1 MLLCAAWSTACVDTS
16 HNPASAPAAQSAAPA
31 AASSTSSAAP
41 RELRALAD
49 QGTPN
54 SAAYRIGP
62 QDVLDIS
69 VFQVQD
75 LSRTVQVGDSGMISM
90 PLIGDVKAA
99 GQTPQSLE
107 RTLVA
112 RYGAQYVRSPQIT
125 VSIKEFNSQRITLD
139 GAFKKPGIIPYRGNI
154 TLVQAVAN
162 AGNFDNDVADQTVLI
177 FRTTDGA
184 RTGAKFDLDAIRDGR
199 IPDPTL
205 QPGDV
210 IVAATSGTKVMFNNV
225 MKVVG
230 PATGFARLFY

>member
-1 MLLCAAWSTACVDTS
+1 MG
-16 HNPASAPAAQSAAPA
+16 A
-31 AASSTSSAAP
+31 AATSTAAP
-41 RELRALAD
+41 RELRAFAD

-90 PLIGDVKAA
+90 PLIGEVKAA

-112 RYGAQYVRSPQIT
+112 RYGAQYVRSPQIS

-139 GAFKKPGIIPYRGNI
+139 GAFKKPGIFPYRGNI

-162 AGNFDNDVADQTVLI
+162 AGNFDSDVSDQTVLI

-184 RTGAKFDLDAIRDGR
+184 RTAAKFDLDAIRDGR
-199 IPDPTL
+199 VADPAL

-210 IVAATSGTKVMFNNV
+210 VVAATSGTKIMFNNV